1 MNHPRVKF
9 AMGMLVFLVFARS
22 WYNAGIGSYY
32 QFFLKEHYGLTIQQA
47 QIPVFLFLAAGVLG
61 TYFGG
66 VLADRFGLKN
76 MIVFSIAGAAPLAL
90 ILPHLPLFWVYP
102 VITLLGFVVLSGF
115 SVSVVYA
122 QFLMP
127 TKVGMASG
135 LTTGFAFGM
144 GAIGAVA
151 LGKAADVFGL
161 PTVMWFCSALP
172 LVGLCSLLLPS
183 DRPHQPSDNKANF
196 IPFSGNISIMGEV
209 RQINGTGGNT
219 MKNTARTLGITAAL
233 AVMIPLT
240 AYAATA
246 TGNSSPATEKTDP
259 SAWSAKGV
267 SFEDHG
273 GFGHKENIVS
283 QEVLDLLK
291 LDKAAFNAKIK
302 AGSTLAKI
310 AEEQG
315 ISRDSLKSAMTA
327 AFNKKLEE
335 QKQDFTANLDK
346 IIDSDLQANKLEGR
360 DGGFRVG
367 LDFTETAKVLGLS
380 AAQVKE
386 QLRADK
392 SLADLAKEKGV
403 DVQKLIDAQK
413 ASITSSIN
421 QAVKDGKLTQAQAD
435 KQLADVANFAD
446 KIVNG
451 KGFDKGSHHGGKGRD
466 FGIEKPS
473 EAEPV
478 APPTSS

>member
-1 MNHPRVKF
+1 
-9 AMGMLVFLVFARS
+9 
-22 WYNAGIGSYY
+22 
-32 QFFLKEHYGLTIQQA
+32 
-47 QIPVFLFLAAGVLG
+47 
-61 TYFGG
+61 
-66 VLADRFGLKN
+66 
-76 MIVFSIAGAAPLAL
+76 
-90 ILPHLPLFWVYP
+90 
-102 VITLLGFVVLSGF
+102 
-115 SVSVVYA
+115 
-122 QFLMP
+122 
-127 TKVGMASG
+127 
-135 LTTGFAFGM
+135 
-144 GAIGAVA
+144 
-151 LGKAADVFGL
+151 
-161 PTVMWFCSALP
+161 
-172 LVGLCSLLLPS
+172 
-183 DRPHQPSDNKANF
+183 
-196 IPFSGNISIMGEV
+196 MGEV

-240 AYAATA
+240 AYATTA

-367 LDFTETAKVLGLS
+367 LDFTEAAKVLGLS

-451 KGFDKGSHHGGKGRD
+451 KGFDKGPHHGGKGRG
-466 FGIEKPS
+466 FGGEKPS